1 MDKSEHLT
9 IDEFK
14 QAFNSFK
21 HNERSCKVKKS
32 LTEVELCDIL
42 KKSNLFPG
50 YTLHEE
56 VGISGV
62 SVDMVYE
69 NGERVF
75 TVEAKTELN
84 YKVLAQ
90 ACRWRNVATASYV
103 AVPVSV
109 LKDWYYSPKKVILEE
124 LGLGLIV
131 VDEQYARFARCY
143 DPFEKDVYGG
153 ANSGIYL
160 FPADLDYWK
169 TCFERIGENQAPAGS
184 KIGKRSTTFTRT
196 IDALKLEAKTHPQ
209 YNLEQLLLSVPTHYS
224 NMASAEQAIKR
235 YAKQGII
242 TKFWQDTPK
251 TGLTKR

>member
-1 MDKSEHLT
+1 MSMMMP
-9 IDEFK
+9 IAEFK
-14 QAFNSFK
+14 EAFDSFK
-21 HNERSCKVKKS
+21 HNERSCKLKKTFS
-32 LTEVELCDIL
+32 EVGLCEIL
-42 KKSNLFPG
+42 KKSNLFPN

-62 SVDMVYE
+62 SCDLVYE

-75 TVEAKTELN
+75 TIEAKTELN
-84 YKVLAQ
+84 YKVFAQ
-90 ACRWRNVATASYV
+90 ASRWRNVATASYI

-131 VDEQYARFARCY
+131 VDEQYARFARGY
-143 DPFEKDVYGG
+143 DPFEKDVYVG

-196 IDALKLEAKTHPQ
+196 IDALKLEAQKHPDYTLQ
-209 YNLEQLLLSVPTHYS
+209 QLLLDVPTHYS
-224 NMASAEQAIKR
+224 TITSAEQAIKR
-235 YAKQGII
+235 YAKLGII
-242 TKFWQDTPK
+242 DKFWQDKPK
-251 TGLTKR
+251 AVTL

>member
-1 MDKSEHLT
+1 MSMMMP
-9 IDEFK
+9 IAEFK
-14 QAFNSFK
+14 EAFDSFK
-21 HNERSCKVKKS
+21 HNERSCKLKKTFS
-32 LTEVELCDIL
+32 EVGLCEIL
-42 KKSNLFPG
+42 KKSNLFPN

-62 SVDMVYE
+62 SCDLVYE

-84 YKVLAQ
+84 YKVFAQ
-90 ACRWRNVATASYV
+90 ASRWRNVATASYI

-131 VDEQYARFARCY
+131 VDEQNARFARGY
-143 DPFEKDVYGG
+143 DPFEKDVYVG

-196 IDALKLEAKTHPQ
+196 IDALKLEAQKHPDYTLQ
-209 YNLEQLLLSVPTHYS
+209 QLLLDVPTHYS
-224 NMASAEQAIKR
+224 NIMSAEQAIKR
-235 YAKQGII
+235 YAKLGII
-242 TKFWQDTPK
+242 DKFWQDKPK
-251 TGLTKR
+251 AVTL

>member
-1 MDKSEHLT
+1 MSMMMP
-9 IDEFK
+9 IAEFK
-14 QAFNSFK
+14 EAFDSFN
-21 HNERSCKVKKS
+21 HNERSCKLKKTFS
-32 LTEVELCDIL
+32 EVGLCEIL
-42 KKSNLFPG
+42 KKSNLFPN

-62 SVDMVYE
+62 SCDLVYE

-75 TVEAKTELN
+75 TIEAKTELN
-84 YKVLAQ
+84 YKVFAQ
-90 ACRWRNVATASYV
+90 ASRWRNVATASYI

-131 VDEQYARFARCY
+131 VDEQYARFARGY

-153 ANSGIYL
+153 ANSGVYL

-169 TCFERIGENQAPAGS
+169 DCFERIGENQAPAGS

-196 IDALKLEAKTHPQ
+196 IDALKLEAQKHPDYTLQ
-209 YNLEQLLLSVPTHYS
+209 QLLLDVPTHYS
-224 NMASAEQAIKR
+224 NITSAEQAIKR
-235 YAKQGII
+235 YAKLGII
-242 TKFWQDTPK
+242 DKFWQDKPK
-251 TGLTKR
+251 AVTL

>member
-1 MDKSEHLT
+1 MMMP
-9 IDEFK
+9 IAEFK
-14 QAFNSFK
+14 EAFDSFK
-21 HNERSCKVKKS
+21 HNERSCKLKKTFS
-32 LTEVELCDIL
+32 EVGLCEIL
-42 KKSNLFPG
+42 KKSNLFPN

-62 SVDMVYE
+62 SCDLVYE

-75 TVEAKTELN
+75 TIEAKTELN
-84 YKVLAQ
+84 YKVFAQ
-90 ACRWRNVATASYV
+90 ASRWRNVATASYI

-131 VDEQYARFARCY
+131 VDEQYARFARGY
-143 DPFEKDVYGG
+143 DPFEKDVYVG

-196 IDALKLEAKTHPQ
+196 IDALKLEAQKHPDYTLQ
-209 YNLEQLLLSVPTHYS
+209 QLLLDVPTHYS
-224 NMASAEQAIKR
+224 SITSAEQAIKR
-235 YAKQGII
+235 YAKLGII
-242 TKFWQDTPK
+242 DKFWQDKPK
-251 TGLTKR
+251 AVTL

>member
-1 MDKSEHLT
+1 MSMMMP

-21 HNERSCKVKKS
+21 HNKRSCKVKKTFS
-32 LTEVELCDIL
+32 EVEMCDIL

-62 SVDMVYE
+62 SCDMVYE

-84 YKVLAQ
+84 YKVFAQ
-90 ACRWRNVATASYV
+90 ASRWRNVATASYI

-124 LGLGLIV
+124 LGLGLII
-131 VDEQYARFARCY
+131 VDGQYARFARGY
-143 DPFEKDVYGG
+143 DPFENDVYVG

-196 IDALKLEAKTHPQ
+196 IDALKLEAQKHPDYTLQ
-209 YNLEQLLLSVPTHYS
+209 QLLLDVPTHYS
-224 NMASAEQAIKR
+224 TITSAEQAIKR
-235 YAKQGII
+235 YAKLGII
-242 TKFWQDTPK
+242 NKFWKDSPTVPHD
-251 TGLTKR
+251 

>member
-1 MDKSEHLT
+1 MSMMMP

-14 QAFNSFK
+14 EAFGSFK
-21 HNERSCKVKKS
+21 HNERSCKLKKTFS
-32 LTEVELCDIL
+32 EVELCEIL
-42 KKSNLFPG
+42 KKSNLFPN

-62 SVDMVYE
+62 SCDLVYE

-84 YKVLAQ
+84 YKVFAQ
-90 ACRWRNVATASYV
+90 ASRWRNVATASYI

-131 VDEQYARFARCY
+131 VDGQYARFARGY
-143 DPFEKDVYGG
+143 DPFEKDVYVG

-160 FPADLDYWK
+160 FPADLDYWN
-169 TCFERIGENQAPAGS
+169 TCFERIGENQALAGS

-196 IDALKLEAKTHPQ
+196 IDALKLEAQKHPDYTLQ
-209 YNLEQLLLSVPTHYS
+209 QLLLDVPTHYS
-224 NMASAEQAIKR
+224 NITSAEQAIKR
-235 YAKQGII
+235 YAKLGII
-242 TKFWQDTPK
+242 DKFWQDKPK
-251 TGLTKR
+251 AVTL

>member
-1 MDKSEHLT
+1 MMMP
-9 IDEFK
+9 IAEFK
-14 QAFNSFK
+14 EAFDSFK
-21 HNERSCKVKKS
+21 HNERSCKLKKTFS
-32 LTEVELCDIL
+32 EVGLCEIL
-42 KKSNLFPG
+42 KKSNLFPN

-62 SVDMVYE
+62 SCDLVYE

-75 TVEAKTELN
+75 TIEAKTELN
-84 YKVLAQ
+84 YKVFAQ
-90 ACRWRNVATASYV
+90 ASRWRNVATASYI

-131 VDEQYARFARCY
+131 IDEQYARFARGY
-143 DPFEKDVYGG
+143 DPFEKDVYVG

-169 TCFERIGENQAPAGS
+169 DCFERIGENQAPAGS

-196 IDALKLEAKTHPQ
+196 IDALKLEAQKHPDYTLQ
-209 YNLEQLLLSVPTHYS
+209 QLLLDVPTHYS
-224 NMASAEQAIKR
+224 NITSAEQAIKR
-235 YAKQGII
+235 YAKLGII
-242 TKFWQDTPK
+242 DKFWQDKPK
-251 TGLTKR
+251 AVTL

>member
-1 MDKSEHLT
+1 MSMMMP

-14 QAFNSFK
+14 EAFDSFK
-21 HNERSCKVKKS
+21 HNERSCKLKKTFS
-32 LTEVELCDIL
+32 EVGLCEIL
-42 KKSNLFPG
+42 KKSNLFPN

-62 SVDMVYE
+62 SCDLVYE

-84 YKVLAQ
+84 YKVFAQ
-90 ACRWRNVATASYV
+90 ASRWRNVATASYI

-131 VDEQYARFARCY
+131 VDEQYARFARGY
-143 DPFEKDVYGG
+143 DPFEKDVYVG

-196 IDALKLEAKTHPQ
+196 IDALKLEAQKHPDYTLQ
-209 YNLEQLLLSVPTHYS
+209 QLLLDVPTHYS
-224 NMASAEQAIKR
+224 NITSAEQAIKR
-235 YAKQGII
+235 YAKLGII
-242 TKFWQDTPK
+242 DKFWQDKPK
-251 TGLTKR
+251 AVTL

>member
-1 MDKSEHLT
+1 MMMP
-9 IDEFK
+9 IAEFK
-14 QAFNSFK
+14 EAFDSFK
-21 HNERSCKVKKS
+21 HNERSCKLKKTFS
-32 LTEVELCDIL
+32 EVGLCEIL
-42 KKSNLFPG
+42 KKSNLFPN

-62 SVDMVYE
+62 SCDLVYE

-75 TVEAKTELN
+75 TIEAKTELN
-84 YKVLAQ
+84 YKVFAQ
-90 ACRWRNVATASYV
+90 ASRWRNVATASYI

-131 VDEQYARFARCY
+131 VDEQYARFARGY
-143 DPFEKDVYGG
+143 DPFEKDVYVG

-160 FPADLDYWK
+160 FPADLDYWN

-196 IDALKLEAKTHPQ
+196 IDALKLEAQKHPDYTLQ
-209 YNLEQLLLSVPTHYS
+209 QLLLDVPTHYS
-224 NMASAEQAIKR
+224 TITSAEQAIKR
-235 YAKQGII
+235 YAKLGII
-242 TKFWQDTPK
+242 DKFWQDKPK
-251 TGLTKR
+251 AVTL

>member
-1 MDKSEHLT
+1 MMMP
-9 IDEFK
+9 IAEFK
-14 QAFNSFK
+14 EAFDSFK
-21 HNERSCKVKKS
+21 HNERSCKLKKTFS
-32 LTEVELCDIL
+32 EVGLCEIL
-42 KKSNLFPG
+42 KKSNLFPN

-62 SVDMVYE
+62 SCDLVYE

-75 TVEAKTELN
+75 TIEAKTELN
-84 YKVLAQ
+84 YKVFAQ
-90 ACRWRNVATASYV
+90 ASRWRNVATASYI

-131 VDEQYARFARCY
+131 VDGQYARFARGY
-143 DPFEKDVYGG
+143 DPFEKDVYVG

-196 IDALKLEAKTHPQ
+196 IDALKLEAQKHPDYTLQ
-209 YNLEQLLLSVPTHYS
+209 QLLLDVPTHYS
-224 NMASAEQAIKR
+224 TITSAEQAIKR
-235 YAKQGII
+235 YAKLGII
-242 TKFWQDTPK
+242 DKFWQDKPK
-251 TGLTKR
+251 AVTL